1 MAAAAV
7 YGGLKGKL
15 GVEDAPE
22 LQLNRIRIT
31 LSSKNV
37 KNLEKGIRQPT
48 DPQFLIRSFLVVQ
61 LTCLRGWI
69 ILWRI
74 MDCCKYLIRIGFYR
88 CYSDLCQAVA
98 CSVLTVDYRFVSYLV
113 LWQRSDHVKI

>member
-15 GVEDAPE
+15 GVDAPE

-37 KNLEKGIRQPT
+37 KNLEKGIAE
-48 DPQFLIRSFLVVQ
+48 PQESRPPIS
-61 LTCLRGWI
+61 
-69 ILWRI
+69 
-74 MDCCKYLIRIGFYR
+74 
-88 CYSDLCQAVA
+88 
-98 CSVLTVDYRFVSYLV
+98 
-113 LWQRSDHVKI
+113 

>member
-37 KNLEKGIRQPT
+37 KNLEKGIAE
-48 DPQFLIRSFLVVQ
+48 PQESRPPIS
-61 LTCLRGWI
+61 
-69 ILWRI
+69 
-74 MDCCKYLIRIGFYR
+74 
-88 CYSDLCQAVA
+88 
-98 CSVLTVDYRFVSYLV
+98 
-113 LWQRSDHVKI
+113 

>member
-15 GVEDAPE
+15 GVEDAHE

-37 KNLEKGIRQPT
+37 KNLEKGMPEAQESRPLFP
-48 DPQFLIRSFLVVQ
+48 DLV
-61 LTCLRGWI
+61 
-69 ILWRI
+69 
-74 MDCCKYLIRIGFYR
+74 F
-88 CYSDLCQAVA
+88 
-98 CSVLTVDYRFVSYLV
+98 
-113 LWQRSDHVKI
+113 

>member
-37 KNLEKGIRQPT
+37 KNLEKGISRPYE
-48 DPQFLIRSFLVVQ
+48 FRFIF
-61 LTCLRGWI
+61 
-69 ILWRI
+69 
-74 MDCCKYLIRIGFYR
+74 
-88 CYSDLCQAVA
+88 SDV
-98 CSVLTVDYRFVSYLV
+98 
-113 LWQRSDHVKI
+113 I

>member
-1 MAAAAV
+1 MGRQKPCCSWTDTSTSHINNLEPILRRKPIACSATYTEQPSEEAKTHFPERKSTMAAAAV

-37 KNLEKGIRQPT
+37 KNLEKGITKPHDFRP
-48 DPQFLIRSFLVVQ
+48 ISSNV
-61 LTCLRGWI
+61 I
-69 ILWRI
+69 
-74 MDCCKYLIRIGFYR
+74 
-88 CYSDLCQAVA
+88 
-98 CSVLTVDYRFVSYLV
+98 
-113 LWQRSDHVKI
+113 

>member
-37 KNLEKGIRQPT
+37 KNLEKGTNTWDRFEFRIHKRVI
-48 DPQFLIRSFLVVQ
+48 DLISSPDVVKQ
-61 LTCLRGWI
+61 ITSITIEPGVEVEVTI
-69 ILWRI
+69 A
-74 MDCCKYLIRIGFYR
+74 D
-88 CYSDLCQAVA
+88 V
-98 CSVLTVDYRFVSYLV
+98 
-113 LWQRSDHVKI
+113 

>member
-7 YGGLKGKL
+7 YGGFKGKL

-37 KNLEKGIRQPT
+37 KNLEKGITKPHEFTYLSQ
-48 DPQFLIRSFLVVQ
+48 VV
-61 LTCLRGWI
+61 
-69 ILWRI
+69 
-74 MDCCKYLIRIGFYR
+74 
-88 CYSDLCQAVA
+88 
-98 CSVLTVDYRFVSYLV
+98 
-113 LWQRSDHVKI
+113 

>member
-37 KNLEKGIRQPT
+37 KNLEKGIPEPQNP
-48 DPQFLIRSFLVVQ
+48 DPYFLIWSFSYP
-61 LTCLRGWI
+61 CL
-69 ILWRI
+69 
-74 MDCCKYLIRIGFYR
+74 
-88 CYSDLCQAVA
+88 
-98 CSVLTVDYRFVSYLV
+98 
-113 LWQRSDHVKI
+113 

>member
-15 GVEDAPE
+15 GVEDATE

-37 KNLEKGIRQPT
+37 KNLEKGIPHSIQIPN
-48 DPQFLIRSFLVVQ
+48 FLIR
-61 LTCLRGWI
+61 
-69 ILWRI
+69 
-74 MDCCKYLIRIGFYR
+74 FY
-88 CYSDLCQAVA
+88 C
-98 CSVLTVDYRFVSYLV
+98 
-113 LWQRSDHVKI
+113 

>member
-15 GVEDAPE
+15 GVEDAHE

-37 KNLEKGIRQPT
+37 KNLEKGIAE
-48 DPQFLIRSFLVVQ
+48 PQESRPPIS
-61 LTCLRGWI
+61 
-69 ILWRI
+69 
-74 MDCCKYLIRIGFYR
+74 
-88 CYSDLCQAVA
+88 
-98 CSVLTVDYRFVSYLV
+98 
-113 LWQRSDHVKI
+113 

>member
-15 GVEDAPE
+15 GVEDAHE

-37 KNLEKGIRQPT
+37 KNLEKGIPQHP
-48 DPQFLIRSFLVVQ
+48 DPQFLDTILSVSAADL
-61 LTCLRGWI
+61 LMWI
-69 ILWRI
+69 ILWWLTNY
-74 MDCCKYLIRIGFYR
+74 CKYLIRIGFYD
-88 CYSDLCQAVA
+88 CGLDLCQVVAVH
-98 CSVLTVDYRFVSYLV
+98 LV
-113 LWQRSDHVKI
+113 LRL